1 MSTYIKE
8 THLKNVQSIVVLCG
22 LECEKL
28 SKEAKLVKEVSN
40 QRNRHQ
46 LKKEK
51 KKGRDVRTRRLARVY
66 EVWFHEVGNLES
78 SLHVGSEI
86 SKWCILIIFDM
97 PNNKRPR
104 VK

>member
-51 KKGRDVRTRRLARVY
+51 KKGARRTDEETCSGLRGV
-66 EVWFHEVGNLES
+66 V
-78 SLHVGSEI
+78 
-86 SKWCILIIFDM
+86 
-97 PNNKRPR
+97 P
-104 VK
+104 

>member
-40 QRNRHQ
+40 QRNRHH

-51 KKGRDVRTRRLARVY
+51 KRGETYGRGDLLGSTRCGSMKLEIWNRPCMWGVRFQSGV
-66 EVWFHEVGNLES
+66 F
-78 SLHVGSEI
+78 
-86 SKWCILIIFDM
+86 
-97 PNNKRPR
+97 
-104 VK
+104 